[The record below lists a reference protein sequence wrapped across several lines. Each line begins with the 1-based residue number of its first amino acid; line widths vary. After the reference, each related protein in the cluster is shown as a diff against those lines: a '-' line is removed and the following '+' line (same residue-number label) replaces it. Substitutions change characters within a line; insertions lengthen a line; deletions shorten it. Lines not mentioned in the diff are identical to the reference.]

1 MSDPLLDVQVR
12 LKRYG
17 GRVVLKGARL
27 VVHPGEIV
35 SLLGPSGCGKSTLL
49 RIAAGLD
56 RDFDGSVGLC
66 GLPLDG
72 PSPELGVVF
81 QEPRLLPWLDVAGN
95 VRFPLRAHREA
106 DERVA
111 ALLAEVGLP
120 GMQGR
125 WPKELSGG
133 MAQRVAI
140 ARGLFSRPSVLLLDE
155 PFSAVDAI
163 TRMRLQDLLLQ
174 ITRAHEMAALVVT
187 HDVDEA
193 LLLSDRVLVMQT
205 GRNGA
210 GGGIV
215 HELRVDA
222 PYPRSRQARS
232 DGALRSALLD
242 RLAASFEQSLEIAA
256 ERV

>member
-1 MSDPLLDVQVR
+1 MSDSVLHVRVR

-17 GRVVLKGARL
+17 GRAVLNDTQLAVR
-27 VVHPGEIV
+27 PGEIV

-56 RDFDGSVGLC
+56 RDFDGVVALG

-72 PSPELGVVF
+72 PSPALAVIF
-81 QEPRLLPWLDVAGN
+81 QEPRLLPWLDVAN
-95 VRFPLRAHREA
+95 NISFPLRARDEA
-106 DERVA
+106 ADRVS

-120 GMQGR
+120 GIEAR

-174 ITRAHEMAALVVT
+174 VTSSHRMAALVVT

-193 LLLSDRVLVMQT
+193 LLLSDRVLVMQS
-205 GRNGA
+205 GQDGA

-215 HELRVDA
+215 HELRVDL
-222 PYPRSRQARS
+222 PRPRNRQAAS
-232 DGALRSALLD
+232 DGGLRTALLD
-242 RLAASFEQSLEIAA
+242 RLAELFAQPA
-256 ERV
+256 

>member
-1 MSDPLLDVQVR
+1 MSDSVLDIRVR

-17 GRVVLKGARL
+17 GRVVLSDTQLAVR
-27 VVHPGEIV
+27 PGEIV

-49 RIAAGLD
+49 RIVAGLD
-56 RDFDGSVGLC
+56 RDFDGAVALRGV
-66 GLPLDG
+66 PLDG
-72 PSPELGVVF
+72 PSPELGVIF
-81 QEPRLLPWLDVAGN
+81 QEPRLLPWLDVAN
-95 VRFPLRAHREA
+95 NISFPLRARGEA
-106 DERVA
+106 AERVT
-111 ALLAEVGLP
+111 ALLGEVGLP
-120 GMQGR
+120 GIEER

-174 ITRAHEMAALVVT
+174 VTSSHRMAALVVT

-193 LLLSDRVLVMQT
+193 LLLSDRVLVMQA
-205 GRNGA
+205 GHNGA

-215 HELRVDA
+215 HELRVEL
-222 PYPRSRQARS
+222 PRPRSRQAAS
-232 DGALRSALLD
+232 EGVLRTALLD
-242 RLAASFEQSLEIAA
+242 RLAALFAQPA
-256 ERV
+256 